1 MSMLAVSRSNN
12 KYIFQIE
19 EKMVNGGDIMFVVTN
34 IGEEEQ
40 RLPSRERREG
50 IITDTSSRSST
61 ESNSSEE
68 GDGYKPSWT
77 QGAKTRQDIGLSSI
91 GEKRWEK
98 GRTSKDMAF
107 ASDTDSREST
117 TPEEQ
122 TAPGRRGKKK
132 RIPRVAKELSAF
144 SGRRGGGGTKK
155 RRKRKHKT
163 RRKK

>member
-61 ESNSSEE
+61 ESNS
-68 GDGYKPSWT
+68 
-77 QGAKTRQDIGLSSI
+77 
-91 GEKRWEK
+91 
-98 GRTSKDMAF
+98 
-107 ASDTDSREST
+107 
-117 TPEEQ
+117 
-122 TAPGRRGKKK
+122 
-132 RIPRVAKELSAF
+132 
-144 SGRRGGGGTKK
+144 
-155 RRKRKHKT
+155 
-163 RRKK
+163 

>member
-34 IGEEEQ
+34 IGQEEQ

-68 GDGYKPSWT
+68 GDGYQPSWT
-77 QGAKTRQDIGLSSI
+77 QGAKTRKEQGLSPI

-98 GRTSKDMAF
+98 RKRRPKVANVYT
-107 ASDTDSREST
+107 RE
-117 TPEEQ
+117 
-122 TAPGRRGKKK
+122 KKK
-132 RIPRVAKELSAF
+132 R
-144 SGRRGGGGTKK
+144 GGTKK